1 MGSNRNRHRRAYL
14 LGAPRRIMGA
24 GIGQRGAPSLGGFS
38 RQALG
43 LGRRVLLR
51 EHRTKHGTLDC
62 DFWNIRVRRLTPPEA
77 VFQPWPPEPV
87 VAVFQPQS
95 ESQ

>member
-24 GIGQRGAPSLGGFS
+24 GIGQRGGPSLGGFS

-43 LGRRVLLR
+43 LGRRVPLR
-51 EHRTKHGTLDC
+51 ERGTQHGTVDGDC
-62 DFWNIRVRRLTPPEA
+62 RDFWVR
-77 VFQPWPPEPV
+77 
-87 VAVFQPQS
+87 
-95 ESQ
+95 